1 MCWDG
6 SLSQAEGFTQIY
18 MYLYK
23 IHSSFSLS
31 HEHNDP
37 AVLHLVF
44 VLILGHPVTPSNSFK
59 ICLAGC

>member
-1 MCWDG
+1 MGASPRLRVLLRFIC
-6 SLSQAEGFTQIY
+6 IY
-18 MYLYK
+18 TY
-23 IHSSFSLS
+23 SSFSLS

-44 VLILGHPVTPSNSFK
+44 VIILGHPVTPSNSFK